1 MNLQKLLFTQ
11 AELKTGE
18 TRNVGGQLAICV
30 STNTNFGPMW
40 AIENRLA
47 KFSTQDLSAYI
58 VGVCLKIDARLGLI
72 TMKVVKGFSDSAYS
86 TGSTHALELTSFGR
100 YFTLTDDEETD
111 MRHRIADQ
119 NSGGIVAAAPTSE
132 TVQQR
137 LAAKAE
143 ASRTEAILKLSS
155 VVGDENYQ
163 WLEGVISAYG
173 QLSNEVSNYQGRK
186 TLTTRPAIAKA
197 LKKLQKAMA
206 DQPLQSK

>member
-1 MNLQKLLFTQ
+1 
-11 AELKTGE
+11 
-18 TRNVGGQLAICV
+18 
-30 STNTNFGPMW
+30 MW

-86 TGSTHALELTSFGR
+86 TGSTHVLELTSFSR

-119 NSGGIVAAAPTSE
+119 HSGGVVAAAPTSE

-206 DQPLQSK
+206 DQPQQSK

>member
-11 AELKTGE
+11 AELKAGE
-18 TRNVGGQLAICV
+18 TLNVEGQLAICV
-30 STNTNFGPMW
+30 STDSRFGPMW

-47 KFSTQDLSAYI
+47 KFSTQDLAAYI
-58 VGVCLKIDARLGLI
+58 FGVCHKIDARLGLI
-72 TMKVVKGFSDSAYS
+72 TMRVVKGYSDSAYC
-86 TGSTHALELTSFGR
+86 TGSTHVLELKSFGR
-100 YFTLTDDEETD
+100 YFSLSDDEETN
-111 MRHRIADQ
+111 MRHWMADHH
-119 NSGGIVAAAPTSE
+119 SEGLVAAEPTHE

-143 ASRTEAILKLSS
+143 ASHSEAVFKLSS
-155 VVGDENYQ
+155 VVGVENYQ
-163 WLEGVISAYG
+163 WLEEVIAAYG
-173 QLSNEVSNYQGRK
+173 QLSGEVSNYQGRK